1 MLICTAPNITNVT
14 DSSYYGTRI
23 EYMLMLDG
31 AESPNFM
38 NTDLRLTLQLN
49 PIFTGIDD
57 SSRSISVDNI
67 NDITITVSYKI

>member
-1 MLICTAPNITNVT
+1 MA

-38 NTDLRLTLQLN
+38 NTDLRLRLQPN

-57 SSRSISVDNI
+57 NSRSISVDDI
-67 NDITITVSYKI
+67 NDITITVSYKIYKTNNVFVK

>member
-1 MLICTAPNITNVT
+1 MT

-38 NTDLRLTLQLN
+38 NTDLRLTLQPN
-49 PIFTGIDD
+49 PIFTGIDVN
-57 SSRSISVDNI
+57 SRSISADGGQINNI
-67 NDITITVSYKI
+67 FIAVS

>member
-1 MLICTAPNITNVT
+1 MA

-38 NTDLRLTLQLN
+38 NTDLRLTLQPN
-49 PIFTGIDD
+49 PIFTGIDVN
-57 SSRSISVDNI
+57 SRSISVDNI